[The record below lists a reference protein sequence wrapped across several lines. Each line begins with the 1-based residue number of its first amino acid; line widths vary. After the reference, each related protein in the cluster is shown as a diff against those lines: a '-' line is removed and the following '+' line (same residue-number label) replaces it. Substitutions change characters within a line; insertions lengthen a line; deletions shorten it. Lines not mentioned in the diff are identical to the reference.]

1 MRLFTFLI
9 FVCYAVGS
17 SGMNIIIVH
26 GTSLSPPL
34 GLGSYV
40 LLSNSENEVI
50 VCVHY
55 NL

>member
-1 MRLFTFLI
+1 MILFTLLI
-9 FVCYAVGS
+9 FVCYVVGS

-34 GLGSYV
+34 GLGS
-40 LLSNSENEVI
+40 LMSGNEDI